1 MDCASDIFEPP
12 IDVTRLPAWQKLQ
25 EHAASMQQVHMR
37 DLFAQN
43 PDRFQQHLLE
53 AAGIKLDYS
62 KNLINDETL
71 TLLLE
76 LARQANLPQAIA
88 AMFCGEAINRSEQR
102 AALHVALRNMSDRP
116 MRVSGQ
122 DVMPEVRA
130 TLSQMEKFTWRIRST
145 QWRGFSNRPFKDIV
159 SIGIGGS
166 FLGPKLV
173 SAALRPYWTNVLNC
187 HYVANID
194 GSHITEVLKHVDPAT
209 TLFIVQSKSF
219 GTQETLENTKVAR
232 DWFLQNGGCEEN
244 IHRHF
249 VAVTANKAAA
259 VDFGIAEENIF
270 PMWDWVG
277 GRYSLWSAIG
287 LPVALTIGMDGFRA
301 LLSGA
306 YAMDEHFRTA
316 PLESNLPVILALLGI
331 WYSNFLG
338 ADSHAILPYDHYLRG
353 LPAHLQQLDMESNG
367 KRVDQNGELV
377 HCQTGPIIW
386 GGAGANGQHAYH
398 QLLHQGTRLAPADFI
413 IPLHTHNPVAN
424 HHAILFANC
433 LSQTQALMQGKTYE
447 EAFAELIAQ
456 GKSETEAKR
465 LAPHKVIPGNK
476 PSNTI
481 LFQKATPRA
490 VGALLALYEHKVFAQ
505 GAIWQINSFDQ
516 WGVELGKQLGNQI
529 LGSLLGRD
537 GVETFDSSTQG
548 LIDLFLH
555 KDEVL

>member
-1 MDCASDIFEPP
+1 MDSAQQHTGSIDITKL
-12 IDVTRLPAWQKLQ
+12 DAWHQLEQHAQ
-25 EHAASMQQVHMR
+25 EMKQVHMR
-37 DLFAQN
+37 DLFSQN
-43 PDRFQQHLLE
+43 PNRLQEYFISS
-53 AAGIKLDYS
+53 AGIQLDYS
-62 KNLINDETL
+62 KNLLNRQTMDY
-71 TLLLE
+71 LLE
-76 LARQANLPQAIA
+76 LARQARLPEAID
-88 AMFCGEAINRSEQR
+88 AMFRGEAINRSEQR
-102 AALHVALRNMSDRP
+102 PALHVALRNMSHRP
-116 MRVSGQ
+116 MLVNGV

-130 TLSQMEKFTWRIRST
+130 TLTQMEHFTWRIRST

-173 SAALRPYWTNVLNC
+173 SASLRPYWTNVLNC

-219 GTQETLENTKVAR
+219 STQETLENTKVAR
-232 DWFLQNGGCEEN
+232 NWFLQNGGTEESIN
-244 IHRHF
+244 RHF
-249 VAVTANKAAA
+249 VAVTANRAAA
-259 VDFGIAEENIF
+259 IEFGIAEENIF

-316 PLESNLPVILALLGI
+316 PLHKNLPLILALLGI
-331 WYSNFLG
+331 WYTNFLG

-367 KRVDQNGELV
+367 KRVNQDGV
-377 HCQTGPIIW
+377 PVSYQTGPIIW

-413 IPLHTHNPVAN
+413 IPLHTHNPVA
-424 HHAILFANC
+424 HHHEILFANC
-433 LSQTQALMQGKTYE
+433 LSQTQALMWGKTYE
-447 EAFAELIAQ
+447 EAYAELIAQ
-456 GKSETEAKR
+456 GKSEEEAKR

-481 LFQKATPRA
+481 LFHKATPRA
-490 VGALLALYEHKVFAQ
+490 IGALIALYEHKVFAQ

-516 WGVELGKQLGNQI
+516 WGVELGKQLGNKI
-529 LGSLLGRD
+529 LDTLLGQPQD
-537 GVETFDSSTQG
+537 GTMDSSTRG

-555 KDEVL
+555 KDELS

>member
-1 MDCASDIFEPP
+1 MDSAQQNSATCLDLTQL
-12 IDVTRLPAWQKLQ
+12 DAWRQLEQHAQ
-25 EHAASMQQVHMR
+25 EMKQVQMR
-37 DLFAQN
+37 DLFIQN
-43 PDRFQQHLLE
+43 PQRFQDFFLT
-53 AAGIKLDYS
+53 AAGIQLDYS
-62 KNLINDETL
+62 KNLLNQKTL
-71 TLLLE
+71 DLLLE
-76 LARQANLPQAIA
+76 LARQARLPEAIE
-88 AMFCGEAINRSEQR
+88 AMFRGEAINRSEQR
-102 AALHVALRNMSDRP
+102 PALHVALRNMSHRP
-116 MRVSGQ
+116 MLVNGV

-130 TLSQMEKFTWRIRST
+130 TLAQMEHFTWRIRST
-145 QWRGFSNRPFKDIV
+145 QWRGFSNRPFKDVV

-173 SAALRPYWTNVLNC
+173 SASLRPYWTNVLNC

-232 DWFLQNGGCEEN
+232 HWFLQNGGSEESIN
-244 IHRHF
+244 RHF

-259 VDFGIAEENIF
+259 IEFGIAEENIF

-316 PLESNLPVILALLGI
+316 PLHQNLPLILALLGI
-331 WYSNFLG
+331 WYTNFMG

-367 KRVDQNGELV
+367 KRVNQDGV
-377 HCQTGPIIW
+377 AVPYQTGPIIW

-413 IPLHTHNPVAN
+413 IPLHTHNPVAH

-433 LSQTQALMQGKTYE
+433 LSQTQALMWGKTYD
-447 EAFAELIAQ
+447 EAYAELIAQ
-456 GKSETEAKR
+456 GKSEVEAKQ

-481 LFQKATPRA
+481 LFHKATPRSI
-490 VGALLALYEHKVFAQ
+490 GALIALYEHKVFAQ

-516 WGVELGKQLGNQI
+516 WGVELGKQLGNKI
-529 LGSLLGRD
+529 LGTLLGQPLD
-537 GVETFDSSTQG
+537 GTMDSSTQG
-548 LIDLFLH
+548 LINLFLC
-555 KDEVL
+555 KDEVS